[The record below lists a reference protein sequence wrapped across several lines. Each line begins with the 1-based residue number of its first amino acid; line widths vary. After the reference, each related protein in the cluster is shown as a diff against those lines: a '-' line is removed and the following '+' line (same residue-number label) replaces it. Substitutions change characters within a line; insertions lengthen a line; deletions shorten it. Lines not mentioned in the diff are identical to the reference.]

1 MGVTTIL
8 NVAPSS
14 IEPASDMRW
23 HVACGLGAGVPADSR
38 HEQDLLVVMQ
48 FGEQN
53 VVVHA
58 LRLGHLLHPL
68 AARGVAAV

>member
-1 MGVTTIL
+1 MR
-8 NVAPSS
+8 
-14 IEPASDMRW
+14 PAAW
-23 HVACGLGAGVPADSR
+23 GLAGVPADSR

-48 FGEQN
+48 FGEQD

-58 LRLGHLLHPL
+58 LRLGHLLRPL